1 MRAALIIAPVVALLI
16 AGPAAACDFD
26 SMFGYNHYLAG
37 SADQAEADAKRE
49 AAIADARA
57 AFIARYGM
65 TEDAGPE
72 PNPTQTASASAEPR

>member
-1 MRAALIIAPVVALLI
+1 MRLFLVPALLI
-16 AGPAAACDFD
+16 ASPAMACDFD

-49 AAIADARA
+49 AAIAEARA

-65 TEDAGPE
+65 TEDAGSE
-72 PNPTQTASASAEPR
+72 TAPTQTASASAEPR

>member
-1 MRAALIIAPVVALLI
+1 MRLLLIPALLV
-16 AGPAAACDFD
+16 AAPAMACDFD

-65 TEDAGPE
+65 TEDAGSDAAA
-72 PNPTQTASASAEPR
+72 TQTASASAEPR

>member
-1 MRAALIIAPVVALLI
+1 MRLFLVPALLV
-16 AGPAAACDFD
+16 ASPALACDFD

-49 AAIADARA
+49 AAIAEARA

-65 TEDAGPE
+65 TEDAGTDTAA
-72 PNPTQTASASAEPR
+72 TQTAAASTEPR